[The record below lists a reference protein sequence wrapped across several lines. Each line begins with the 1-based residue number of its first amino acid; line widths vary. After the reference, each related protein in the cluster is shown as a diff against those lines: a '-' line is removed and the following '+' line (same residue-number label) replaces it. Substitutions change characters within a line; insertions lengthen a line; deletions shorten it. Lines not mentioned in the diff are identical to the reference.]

1 MAAEPLLASLRREW
15 QDLLASLGVPVQ
27 KADET
32 FADLARCYSEP
43 ARHYH
48 DLKHVR
54 SVLDTI
60 AFIRSVADASG
71 LDQAVA
77 DASVSLAGWLHDVVY
92 DPRAHDNEERS
103 AEYARHLLR
112 TLGCPETLT
121 WETARLILLTKR
133 HDPDPEDEAGKVLV
147 DADLAI
153 LGAESE
159 EYDRY
164 AGAIREEY
172 AWVPEGEYW
181 VGRSRVLEGFLA
193 RPRIFHTEAM
203 FARREGR
210 ARENLRRELER
221 LRGD

>member
-15 QDLLASLGVPVQ
+15 QDLLTSLGVPVPL
-27 KADET
+27 AEET
-32 FADLARCYSEP
+32 FADLARHYSHP

-48 DLKHVR
+48 DLQHIR
-54 SVLDTI
+54 NVLDTI
-60 AFIRSVADASG
+60 AFI
-71 LDQAVA
+71 QAVA

-112 TLGCPETLT
+112 SLGCPEALT
-121 WETARLILLTKR
+121 WETARLILLTRR
-133 HDPDPEDEAGKVLV
+133 HDPDPEDEAGKILV
-147 DADLAI
+147 DADLAV
-153 LGAESE
+153 LGAEPE

-164 AGAIREEY
+164 AEAIRAEY
-172 AWVPEGEYW
+172 AWVPEGEYRAR
-181 VGRSRVLEGFLA
+181 RSSVLEGFLA

-203 FARREGR
+203 FARCEER